1 MAEKKKNAPAAA
13 KTAGGAAAKRKT
25 VQPDAGAKNAAT
37 GQETAFTAV
46 VTLGGK
52 YAYLNLRES
61 PSIDASVLAT
71 LPDGEKVTFVGLDKG
86 SVVGSAVWMNVRRA
100 DGTTGWAMGRY
111 LTIK

>member
-1 MAEKKKNAPAAA
+1 MAEKKKNATAAA

-52 YAYLNLRES
+52 YAYLNLRER
-61 PSIDASVLAT
+61 PTLDAPILAT
-71 LPDGEKVTFVGLDKG
+71 MPDGERLAYLVNTEDYAWVK
-86 SVVGSAVWMNVRRA
+86 VRRT
-100 DGTTGWAMGRY
+100 DETTGWAMGQY
-111 LTIK
+111 LTIG